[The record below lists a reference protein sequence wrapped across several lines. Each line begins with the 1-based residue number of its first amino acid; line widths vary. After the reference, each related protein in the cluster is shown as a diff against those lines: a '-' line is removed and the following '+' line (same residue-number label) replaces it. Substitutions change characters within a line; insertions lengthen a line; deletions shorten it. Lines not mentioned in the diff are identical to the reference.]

1 MIARAH
7 RTESA
12 LIASGN
18 YSSPGKTEPLANK
31 GYGPAAAGADE
42 TSIALTLDPAD
53 PLMSLELM

>member
-18 YSSPGKTEPLANK
+18 YSSPGKTEPLAYK
-31 GYGPAAAGADE
+31 DMDQPRPAPMKPQ
-42 TSIALTLDPAD
+42 LR
-53 PLMSLELM
+53 